1 MKRAGLVGLGLT
13 LLLLIPVLFLLTR
26 SAVSTNQFVV
36 IAGVVLLFVMWTSVY
51 VILVD
56 PLLRR
61 SIGSFFNVRI
71 EWRGP
76 SNSIAWTAVEPQGC
90 LREMLIALFGYAFIT
105 LWILPF
111 AGAVFLVYWLR

>member
-36 IAGVVLLFVMWTSVY
+36 IAGVVLLFVMWTAVY

-56 PLLRR
+56 PLLQSPWVGRLFQSGPRR
-61 SIGSFFNVRI
+61 NV
-71 EWRGP
+71 
-76 SNSIAWTAVEPQGC
+76 Q
-90 LREMLIALFGYAFIT
+90 T
-105 LWILPF
+105 LERPPN
-111 AGAVFLVYWLR
+111 